1 MTMITTTM
9 MTTAMLILM
18 TMTESSFSF
27 SFVVTHQQRIIIER
41 RQPYNSG
48 ASTTT
53 TTTSLRGIDYDAI
66 GNNSNNNNENIDE
79 YCDFDTPGRI
89 PTTSDDINNENCIEL
104 PIPNIDWTPVQ
115 VVQTCMKYLQTNNE
129 PHTDSGLEVCYNFSS
144 DSCRMANGGSLE
156 SFLLRANNPVFQTLV
171 NCQSYEILNIG
182 PEIQGTQTRGTMQ
195 TVLINVI
202 PKIIIYPPKLNSWG
216 EVIITKDVDDDE
228 AKRNNNERRF
238 LWTLMKERRPPRQG
252 YFLVHECI
260 ACDNAYA
267 LH

>member
-1 MTMITTTM
+1 MT
-9 MTTAMLILM
+9 ILM
-18 TMTESSFSF
+18 TMTASSFSF
-27 SFVVTHQQRIIIER
+27 LRGPHQQRMIVGR

-48 ASTTT
+48 TTT
-53 TTTSLRGIDYDAI
+53 ATSLRGIDYDAI
-66 GNNSNNNNENIDE
+66 ENNSKNNGNGNKDDE
-79 YCDFDTPGRI
+79 YCDFDTPGII
-89 PTTSDDINNENCIEL
+89 PTTPNNNNENCIEL
-104 PIPNIDWTPVQ
+104 PLPNTNWTPLQ
-115 VVQTCMKYLQTNNE
+115 VVQICMKYLQTNNE

-156 SFLLRANNPVFQTLV
+156 SFLLYSNNPVFQTLV
-171 NCQSYEILNIG
+171 NCQSYEILNVG
-182 PEIQGTQTRGTMQ
+182 PEIQGTQTRGIMQ

-202 PKIIIYPPKLNSWG
+202 PKIIPTEPKLNSWG
-216 EVIITKDVDDDE
+216 EVIISNDEEDDDV

>member
-1 MTMITTTM
+1 
-9 MTTAMLILM
+9 MLLM

-48 ASTTT
+48 TSTSTT

-66 GNNSNNNNENIDE
+66 GNNSNNDNENSDE

-89 PTTSDDINNENCIEL
+89 PTPTRSTPDDINNENCIEL
-104 PIPNIDWTPVQ
+104 PIPNTDWTPVQ
-115 VVQTCMKYLQTNNE
+115 VVQTCMNYLQTNNE
-129 PHTDSGLEVCYNFSS
+129 PYTDSGLEVCYNFSS
-144 DSCRMANGGSLE
+144 DSCRMANGGSFE
-156 SFLLRANNPVFQTLV
+156 SFLLKANNPVFQTLV
-171 NCQSYEILNIG
+171 NCQSYQILNIG

-202 PKIIIYPPKLNSWG
+202 PKTIIYPPKLNSWG
-216 EVIITKDVDDDE
+216 EVIITKDIEDDE
-228 AKRNNNERRF
+228 ANRNNNNNERRF